1 MEKGME
7 TMKAAIWTAYGP
19 PEVLQIREIPRP
31 EPKEDEILVRVVVSN
46 VFPGDCELRR
56 LDVNIPGPTVMR
68 LLCGWK
74 RPRRANAILGQEF
87 AGIVVDTGKA
97 VTRFRP
103 GDRVFGAVEPFVNGT
118 YCEYLVIRGGA
129 VTKMSGQL
137 SFRDAAVLSVGGLN
151 ALHGSHC
158 R

>member
-7 TMKAAIWTAYGP
+7 TMRAAIWTAYGP

-56 LDVNIPGPTVMR
+56 LDVKIPGPTVMR

-87 AGIVVDTGKA
+87 AGIVVDTG
-97 VTRFRP
+97 FRP

-118 YCEYLVIRGGA
+118 YCEYLVTRGGA